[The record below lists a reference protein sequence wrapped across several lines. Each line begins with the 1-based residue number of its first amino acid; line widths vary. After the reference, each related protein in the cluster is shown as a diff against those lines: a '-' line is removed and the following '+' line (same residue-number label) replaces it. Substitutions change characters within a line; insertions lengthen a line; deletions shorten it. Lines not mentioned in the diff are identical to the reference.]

1 MIYEKFN
8 ENNNGGVELSLLE
21 GFNENKLKLF
31 KTKILTNGRIEIAN
45 KEEINALYFN
55 NSQYDF
61 LKEAMKKLE
70 GAPLGTIFENVNKY
84 VQTKINVYDAD
95 YIIKIL
101 YINYEGKWY
110 DSHREI
116 LVKNNIGL
124 FNEMRLIYNM
134 PEAGDLTLECE
145 PAAYE
150 KDKTNK
156 MLRRILK

>member
-8 ENNNGGVELSLLE
+8 ENNYGGVELSLFE
-21 GFNENKLKLF
+21 GFNESQLKLF
-31 KTKILTNGRIEIAN
+31 KTKILTNGQIEIVN
-45 KEEINALYFN
+45 NEEINELNYN
-55 NSQYDF
+55 NSQCDF

-70 GAPLGTIFENVNKY
+70 DAPLGMLFENVNKY
-84 VQTKINVYDAD
+84 IQTKINVYDAD

-101 YINYEGKWY
+101 YINYKGKWY

-134 PEAGDLTLECE
+134 PEAGNLTLECE
-145 PAAYE
+145 PEIYE